1 MSGELINHSNSQI
14 SEVSSNDAPI
24 SGIIQRLKDHLM
36 PEHDIKITDANGT
49 DDGNESQY
57 NNDTGAVTQ
66 GKILFP
72 TE

>member
-1 MSGELINHSNSQI
+1 MSGKLINHPNSQI

-24 SGIIQRLKDHLM
+24 FGVNQRLKHNLM
-36 PEHDIKITDANGT
+36 PEHEIKINDVNGT
-49 DDGNESQY
+49 DDGDESQD